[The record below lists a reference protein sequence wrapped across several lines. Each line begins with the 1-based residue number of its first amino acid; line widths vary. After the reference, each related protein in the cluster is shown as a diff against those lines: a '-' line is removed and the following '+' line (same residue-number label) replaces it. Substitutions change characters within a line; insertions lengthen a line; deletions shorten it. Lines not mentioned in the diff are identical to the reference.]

1 MSRTLINVS
10 GTMLL
15 AGLVFVAA
23 GSAQAF
29 YHGAESGDFTGRTA
43 TEEELYKA
51 LIPPPPQNDVRSI
64 PFATRGIS
72 PVRKTRK
79 ADLTVNF
86 GFDSA
91 ELTAEGKGALK
102 PVGRVLGSA
111 EGRKHRFQ
119 IEGHTDSVG
128 SEAYNMDLSMRRAK
142 AVKAYLVSEFNIDAA
157 RLIVIG
163 KGESQPMKGRT
174 PDDALNRRVRL
185 ITVVN

>member
-1 MSRTLINVS
+1 MFRSPISFS
-10 GTMLL
+10 GTVLL
-15 AGLVFVAA
+15 AGLVYIAA

-51 LIPPPPQNDVRSI
+51 LIPPPLG
-64 PFATRGIS
+64 ATRGIS

-86 GFDSA
+86 AFDSA
-91 ELTAEGKGALK
+91 ELTAQGKGALK
-102 PVGRVLGSA
+102 PAGRVLGSV

-128 SEAYNMDLSMRRAK
+128 SEAYNMGLSKRRAE
-142 AVKAYLVSEFNIDAA
+142 AVKAYLVSEFNIDPA
-157 RLIVIG
+157 RLIVTG
-163 KGESQPMKGRT
+163 KGESQPMKGRQ
-174 PDDALNRRVRL
+174 PDDPLNRRVGL
-185 ITVVN
+185 ITVVK

>member
-1 MSRTLINVS
+1 MSRALINVS

-15 AGLVFVAA
+15 AGLVLVAA

-43 TEEELYKA
+43 TEEELYKV
-51 LIPPPPQNDVRSI
+51 LIPPPLG
-64 PFATRGIS
+64 ATRGIS

-102 PVGRVLGSA
+102 PAGRVLVSA

-142 AVKAYLVSEFNIDAA
+142 AVKGYLVSEFNVDPA
-157 RLIVIG
+157 RLIVAG
-163 KGESQPMKGRT
+163 KGESQPMKGRR
-174 PDDALNRRVRL
+174 PDDPFNRRVGL
-185 ITVVN
+185 ITVVK